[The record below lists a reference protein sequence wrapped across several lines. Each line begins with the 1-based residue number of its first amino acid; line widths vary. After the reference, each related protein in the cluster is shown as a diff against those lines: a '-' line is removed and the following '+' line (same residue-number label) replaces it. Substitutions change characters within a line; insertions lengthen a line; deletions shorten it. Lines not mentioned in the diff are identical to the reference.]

1 MKNYRLIIGFI
12 VFCCSST
19 LVFGQ
24 QECKV
29 LKEDIAGS
37 YTGECKNGLASG
49 NGISIGENKYEGSFK
64 NGLPHGKGTIL
75 YENGARYI
83 GVWKKGLR
91 QGDGKYIFEVNGKES
106 IKEGIWKKDK
116 FIGAKKKK
124 QYKIIRNVAV
134 PRYTF
139 RKIGDEFNRV
149 SIRLKHN
156 GVTVPTPQN
165 ITGSS
170 GNITNYQGNTSFE
183 NIIYFPFTCEM
194 IYTMPS
200 KLYTSRHRVEF
211 AFEILE
217 PGDWLVEIQH

>member
-1 MKNYRLIIGFI
+1 M
-12 VFCCSST
+12 
-19 LVFGQ
+19 
-24 QECKV
+24 
-29 LKEDIAGS
+29 
-37 YTGECKNGLASG
+37 ASG
-49 NGISIGENKYEGSFK
+49 SGISIGENKYEGEFR
-64 NGLPHGKGTIL
+64 NGLPHGKGTIF
-75 YENGARYI
+75 YAEGATYI
-83 GVWKKGLR
+83 GEWKKGLR
-91 QGDGKYIFEVNGKES
+91 QGEGKYTFKVDGKEL

-116 FIGAKKKK
+116 FIGEKNKK

-170 GNITNYQGNTSFE
+170 GNITNYQGDFSFE

-194 IYTMPS
+194 LYSMPS

-211 AFEILE
+211 VFEILE